1 LADFSSI
8 IIATG
13 LLIYFLF
20 YFKIYKKNSITAI
33 LLIYPIIGFTSYFFF
48 GIKNQFQ
55 DTIIWH
61 HFITLIS
68 AFLFFTIIENK
79 KIFDY
84 QFKELLLKIILL
96 VTLLYFLI
104 YFLPTLIVGLHSK
117 QDVRIT
123 QKIVFSIFN
132 NQFYIEQNINGS
144 TRICIVLLI
153 TSLIFFK
160 KFIFNREIIANLF
173 FLIAL
178 LLIIFIFLMQSRL
191 NTISALIFSFF
202 LLLTI
207 KNLSLKKMLKRCL
220 NRYK

>member
-1 LADFSSI
+1 MYTRILNKHNLLIKFLFVIIWFFLIFRITTHIDLHTNILQLNLKRLFFSLADFSSI

-20 YFKIYKKNSITAI
+20 CLKTYKKISITAI
-33 LLIYPIIGFTSYFFF
+33 LIIYPIIGFTSYFIF

-96 VTLLYFLI
+96 LILLYFLI
-104 YFLPTLIVGLHSK
+104 YFLPTLIIGLHLK

-132 NQFYIEQNINGS
+132 NQFYIEQNIIGS

-160 KFIFNREIIANLF
+160 RLF
-173 FLIAL
+173 
-178 LLIIFIFLMQSRL
+178 
-191 NTISALIFSFF
+191 
-202 LLLTI
+202 
-207 KNLSLKKMLKRCL
+207 
-220 NRYK
+220 